1 MTLNMSIH
9 PEQGTIV
16 ICDFRGF
23 VEPEMIK
30 RRPAIV
36 ISPRFRN
43 RSNLCT
49 VVPLSTTPPKP
60 IEKYNYKLCLDEP
73 LPAPYDAPIQ
83 WIKADMIYTVSFARL
98 SLPFSGKDPSGK
110 RIYDIRVI
118 TPEELKAIQ
127 ECLLYGIGLGKN

>member
-1 MTLNMSIH
+1 
-9 PEQGTIV
+9 
-16 ICDFRGF
+16 
-23 VEPEMIK
+23 MIK

-43 RSNLCT
+43 RNNLCT

-73 LPAPYDAPIQ
+73 LPDPYDAPIQ
-83 WIKADMIYTVSFARL
+83 WVKADMVYTVSFARL

-110 RIYDIRVI
+110 RIYVERIIEAEDLR
-118 TPEELKAIQ
+118 KIQ
-127 ECLLYGIGLGKN
+127 QCILHGIGLDGI